1 MKMDNVSKI
10 LSTSLGDYSLY
21 RILSAVITFAVC
33 LLALKLIMRAAEKL
47 IGRAKHVNERLR
59 RVTLNV
65 IKAALYLLT
74 VIITAGALGVNTAS
88 LTAIAS
94 VLTLGVTLASQ
105 DIMSN
110 VAGGLIILS
119 THPFALGDVIEAD
132 GTVGAVREI
141 SLNYTK
147 IETADGQIVL
157 QPNHTL
163 SSTKITNY
171 TTLGRRR
178 IVIKVGASY
187 DTPTETVRAACLDAV
202 HSTAGILETPEAD
215 VILNGYGESAIEYTV
230 RCWAAIADYWSAY
243 NTLTEKI
250 RESFAKFGAEMPY
263 NHLNVHMIDK

>member
-1 MKMDNVSKI
+1 MDTVSKI
-10 LSTSLGDYSLY
+10 LSMSFGGYSLDQ
-21 RILSAVITFAVC
+21 ILSAIITFVIC
-33 LLALKLIMRAAEKL
+33 LLAVKLVMRAVEKL
-47 IGRAKHVNERLR
+47 IARTKHVNDRLQ

-65 IKAALYLLT
+65 VKTLLYLLT
-74 VIITAGALGVNTAS
+74 VIITAGALGVNTTS

-132 GTVGAVREI
+132 GTVGTVREI

-178 IVIKVGASY
+178 IAIKVGASY
-187 DTPTETVRAACLDAV
+187 DTPTDTVKAACLDAV
-202 HSTAGILETPEAD
+202 HSTAGILEAPEAD
-215 VILNGYGESAIEYTV
+215 VILSGYGESAIEYTV
-230 RCWAAIADYWSAY
+230 RCWANVADYWPAY
-243 NTLTEKI
+243 NTLNEKL

-263 NHLNVHMIDK
+263 NHLNVHMISK